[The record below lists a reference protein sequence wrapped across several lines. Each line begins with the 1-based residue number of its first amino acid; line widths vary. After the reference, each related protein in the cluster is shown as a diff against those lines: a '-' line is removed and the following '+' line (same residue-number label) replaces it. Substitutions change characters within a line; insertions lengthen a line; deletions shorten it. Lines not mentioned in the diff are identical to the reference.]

1 VRKSDRIDPEGLEL
15 VDRVIAINR
24 VMLVRKGGKTPSFN
38 ALSAVGDMNGI
49 VGVGFG
55 KAQEIPEAIRK
66 SIEDARKNLIRIPI
80 EGTTIPHDVIGHFCS
95 STVILK
101 PAAPGTGVIA
111 GSAVKVI
118 LEVAGVKD
126 VLSKCYGARNKIN
139 IAWATMEAL
148 KELKSAEEVAAL
160 RERPLEEILARR

>member
-1 VRKSDRIDPEGLEL
+1 
-15 VDRVIAINR
+15 
-24 VMLVRKGGKTPSFN
+24 MLVRKGGKTPSFN

>member
-1 VRKSDRIDPEGLEL
+1 MRKIDRIDPEGLEL
-15 VDRVIAINR
+15 VDRMIAINR

-38 ALSAVGDMNGI
+38 AIWAVGDMNGI

-66 SIEDARKNLIRIPI
+66 SIEDAKKNLIRIPL

-148 KELKSAEEVAAL
+148 RQLKSAEEVASL

>member
-1 VRKSDRIDPEGLEL
+1 VRKVDRIDPEGLEL

-66 SIEDARKNLIRIPI
+66 SIEDAKKNLIRIPLV
-80 EGTTIPHDVIGHFCS
+80 GTTIPHDVTGHFCS
-95 STVILK
+95 STVLLK

-118 LEVAGVKD
+118 LEVAGVRD

-139 IAWATMEAL
+139 ITWATMEAL
-148 KELKSAEEVAAL
+148 RQLRSAEEVASL

>member
-1 VRKSDRIDPEGLEL
+1 MRKSDRIDPEGLEL